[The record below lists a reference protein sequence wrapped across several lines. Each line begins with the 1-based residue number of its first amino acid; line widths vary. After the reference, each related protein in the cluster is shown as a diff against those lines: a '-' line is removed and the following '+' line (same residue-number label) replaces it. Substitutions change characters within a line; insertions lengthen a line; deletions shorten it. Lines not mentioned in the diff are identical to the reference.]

1 MFSESEFM
9 VTQSITSPVTSI
21 SQSGQHMME
30 GQHNHIPPP
39 NCVLMPHMIPQMEGQ
54 QQPQTPA
61 EKKKKVCIHTE
72 SRLLINVHDIF
83 I

>member
-21 SQSGQHMME
+21 SQSGQH
-30 GQHNHIPPP
+30 NHIPPP
-39 NCVLMPHMIPQMEGQ
+39 YCVLMPHMIPQMEGQ

-72 SRLLINVHDIF
+72 SQLLINVHDIF